1 MQVWKIVVCKTI
13 SGNSNVEEKRRKRK
27 MGKSNVEEERRKR
40 KMGKSN
46 VEEERRKRKMGKSI
60 WGRAKNEYK

>member
-40 KMGKSN
+40 KMGKS
-46 VEEERRKRKMGKSI
+46 I